1 MSKEDDVI
9 AGPAWLL
16 EAENDPLQTSLFEGE
31 LARDRRKGPP
41 AGDLV
46 HGPVGRPDTGHRPH
60 CRWRWSECTCWSEVG
75 VPLPDPDTS
84 LH

>member
-1 MSKEDDVI
+1 MEMPESD
-9 AGPAWLL
+9 AH
-16 EAENDPLQTSLFEGE
+16 DPRRIG
-31 LARDRRKGPP
+31 ARDRRKGPP

-60 CRWRWSECTCWSEVG
+60 CRWQWSECTCWSEVG